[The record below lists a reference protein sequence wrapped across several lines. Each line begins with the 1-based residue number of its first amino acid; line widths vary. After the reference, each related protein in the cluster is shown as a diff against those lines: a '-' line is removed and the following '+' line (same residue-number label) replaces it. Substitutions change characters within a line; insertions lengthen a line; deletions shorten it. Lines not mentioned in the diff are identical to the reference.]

1 MEDCGINNKNFFV
14 VQIHLKEVIGLKPF
28 IM

>member
-1 MEDCGINNKNFFV
+1 MEDYGINNKKFFV